1 MMSEV
6 MDDERKEAFLQALH
20 GLKEEQHVAAVRE
33 RDIQRAQQEQLEQQ
47 RKDEEEA
54 RLLEAKRA
62 EEESRRREEMKRH
75 PKQPEAAAR
84 EAVNRP
90 KSSHGRG
97 PSTSARPRPAPKKEV
112 GRRAPPT
119 SFYARATAVIATV
132 QALVLG
138 IPRNLRSNPMLLFR
152 SILFLL
158 VFALAF
164 GRRDLRERVKR
175 IVEQA
180 WAKVQGTVGMGV
192 KVSYI

>member
-1 MMSEV
+1 

-20 GLKEEQHVAAVRE
+20 GLKEEQQVAATKE

-47 RKDEEEA
+47 RKEEEEA
-54 RLLEAKRA
+54 RLLEAKRE
-62 EEESRRREEMKRH
+62 EEESRRREGLKRH

-84 EAVNRP
+84 EAGNRP
-90 KSSHGRG
+90 KPSHGRG

-112 GRRAPPT
+112 GRRTPPA
-119 SFYARATAVIATV
+119 SFYARASAIISTV

-138 IPRNLRSNPMLLFR
+138 IPRSLRSNPMLLFR
-152 SILFLL
+152 TVLFLI

-175 IVEQA
+175 LVEQA
-180 WAKVQGTVGMGV
+180 WAKVRGTVGMGV